1 MSGLQP
7 TDVRI
12 LLNWKGAFMAQKDN
26 QRVRHTKHLLTQAL
40 TDMLQEMPIQAVSIK
55 ELCERAGINRTT
67 FYYHYGNQYDLLEEI
82 SDSFLISVRQRL
94 SSAEP
99 NSRESV
105 LEMVTLVFT
114 YMEEHIQ
121 LSRLLLNNMVDQGF
135 AYRIITLPE
144 IPDLLSVCRN
154 DEFDPALQHAAD
166 TFAVSG
172 SYRLLQLWINDD
184 HRRSAAAEAEMILEL
199 ARKVYQK

>member
-1 MSGLQP
+1 
-7 TDVRI
+7 
-12 LLNWKGAFMAQKDN
+12 MAQKDN
-26 QRVRHTKHLLTQAL
+26 QRVRHTKHLLAETL
-40 TDMLQEMPIQAVSIK
+40 TDMLQNMPIQSVSIK

-82 SDSFLISVRQRL
+82 SDTFLDSVRQRL

-105 LEMVTLVFT
+105 LEMVTLVLSF
-114 YMEEHIQ
+114 MEEHIQ

-135 AYRIITLPE
+135 AYRIISLPE
-144 IPDLLSVCRN
+144 IPDLLSVYRN
-154 DEFDPALQHAAD
+154 DEFDPDLQYAAD
-166 TFAVSG
+166 IFAVSG

-184 HRRSAAAEAEMILEL
+184 HRRSAAEEAELILGL
-199 ARKVYQK
+199 ARKVYQI